1 MCPSNLTWGRPYD
14 SPILS
19 IETTH
24 EQQRFRYSPDFSQ
37 CGTPEYWGSVPIP
50 MTGSR
55 TADFRLCNE
64 KAGYTKTPTGYTW
77 HHKYM
82 VPYPTD
88 NVCEMQLVKT
98 AYHRKT
104 CCHVGGFG
112 QYVSLAED
120 RQPIAVQNRANAETQ
135 EYLFRHAKLLA
146 GFQNELIAAPLA
158 AADVEQLA
166 ESLEITLPTDLC
178 DFYRDGH
185 KVAPDTPFLSA
196 AGCTYLIS
204 SVYPLAFSNS
214 TTEALQAVMEDERQ
228 RTDGPLLFAQNGAV
242 PIADDPFGNIYFLP
256 PDEETVCF
264 YDHECDMAF
273 STHIPVRVFMDN
285 LYSKEA

>member
-1 MCPSNLTWGRPYD
+1 MCPSNLTWSDPYG
-14 SPILS
+14 SPIIS
-19 IETTH
+19 IPTGH
-24 EQQRFRYSPDFSQ
+24 KLRQFWYSPDFSQ
-37 CGTPEYWGSVPIP
+37 CKKDDYLKSVSIP

-55 TADFRLCNE
+55 TADFKLCNE

-82 VPYPTD
+82 VPYTSD
-88 NVCEMQLVKT
+88 NICEMQLVKT
-98 AYHRKT
+98 AYHRQT

-120 RQPIAVQNRANAETQ
+120 RQLIAVQNRANAETQ
-135 EYLFRHAKLLA
+135 EYLFRQAKLLA
-146 GFQNELIAAPLA
+146 GFRNELIAAPLA
-158 AADVEQLA
+158 SSDVEQLA
-166 ESLEITLPTDLC
+166 ESLEITLPTALC

-185 KVAPDTPFLSA
+185 KVTPDTPFLSA

-214 TTEALQAVMEDERQ
+214 TTETLQAVMEDERQ
-228 RTDGPLLFAQNGAV
+228 RTGGPLLFAQNGAI

-273 STHIPVRVFMDN
+273 STHIPVRIFMDN

>member
-1 MCPSNLTWGRPYD
+1 MCPSDLTLGRRYNL
-14 SPILS
+14 PIIS

-24 EQQRFRYSPDFSQ
+24 AQQRFRYSPDFSQ
-37 CGTPEYWGSVPIP
+37 CGTPKYWGSVPIL

-55 TADFRLCNE
+55 AADFRLCNE
-64 KAGYTKTPTGYTW
+64 KGGYTKTPIGYTW

-82 VPYPTD
+82 VPYTPD
-88 NVCEMQLVKT
+88 NICEMQLVET
-98 AYHRKT
+98 AYHRQT
-104 CCHVGGFG
+104 CCHIGGFG

-120 RQPIAVQNRANAETQ
+120 RQPISVQNRANAETQ
-135 EYLFRHAKLLA
+135 EYLFRQAKLLP

-158 AADVEQLA
+158 TADVEQLA
-166 ESLEITLPTDLC
+166 ESLNISLPTVLC

-185 KVAPDTPFLSA
+185 KVTPDTPFLSA

-214 TTEALQAVMEDERQ
+214 TTETLQAVMEDERR
-228 RTDGPLLFAQNGAV
+228 RTGGPLLFAQNGAV

-273 STHIPVRVFMDN
+273 STHIPVRNFMDN
-285 LYSKEA
+285 LYSREV

>member
-1 MCPSNLTWGRPYD
+1 MCPSNLTWAKLYD
-14 SPILS
+14 QPIIS
-19 IETTH
+19 IKTTH
-24 EQQRFRYSPDFSQ
+24 ELPQFQYSPDFSQ
-37 CGTPEYWGSVPIP
+37 CGAPVYQGSVPIP
-50 MTGSR
+50 MTGNR
-55 TADFRLCNE
+55 AADFKLCNG
-64 KAGYTKTPTGYTW
+64 KAGYTMTPTGYTW

-135 EYLFRHAKLLA
+135 EHLFRQAKLLA
-146 GFQNELIAAPLA
+146 GFRNELIAAPLA

-214 TTEALQAVMEDERQ
+214 TTETLQAVMEDERQ
-228 RTDGPLLFAQNGAV
+228 RTGGPLLFAQNGAV

-273 STHIPVRVFMDN
+273 STDRKSVV
-285 LYSKEA
+285 